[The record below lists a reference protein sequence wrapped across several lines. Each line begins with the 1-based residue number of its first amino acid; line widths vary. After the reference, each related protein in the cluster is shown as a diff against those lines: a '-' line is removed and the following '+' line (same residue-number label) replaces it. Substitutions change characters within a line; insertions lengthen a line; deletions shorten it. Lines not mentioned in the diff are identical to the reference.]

1 MFNSIQKPSK
11 EELALER
18 GAILRSNAFRRL
30 KHKTQVIFNPQN
42 DHVRTRMT
50 HTLEVA
56 HIARLLATQ
65 LSDFGVSESLTEN
78 IALAHDIG
86 HTPFGHAGEKILDM
100 LAKKHGLSGF
110 HHAEHGARVI
120 ELEKLPV
127 SSLTI
132 KGIIEHTKGQTD
144 MRHVFDKS
152 SASFMESLIVRASDL
167 IAYLNHDLEDAIRAN
182 IIDPSCEDLPHK
194 LLGNSYEERS
204 SRIINDIIEQT
215 MLYADGTLH
224 FSPHILDI
232 IEQMRQFLAERA
244 YFNPIIKE
252 EDKKFEFIFSFV
264 FNNLYKNGLSI
275 QSCVDT
281 VAGMT
286 DRYLLDVFKSM
297 TMPRA
302 THDKE
307 YNLNHLYESIVIVSQ
322 SES

>member
-86 HTPFGHAGEKILDM
+86 HTPFGHVGEKILDM

-132 KGIIEHTKGQTD
+132 KGII
-144 MRHVFDKS
+144 
-152 SASFMESLIVRASDL
+152 
-167 IAYLNHDLEDAIRAN
+167 
-182 IIDPSCEDLPHK
+182 
-194 LLGNSYEERS
+194 
-204 SRIINDIIEQT
+204 
-215 MLYADGTLH
+215 
-224 FSPHILDI
+224 
-232 IEQMRQFLAERA
+232 
-244 YFNPIIKE
+244 
-252 EDKKFEFIFSFV
+252 
-264 FNNLYKNGLSI
+264 
-275 QSCVDT
+275 
-281 VAGMT
+281 
-286 DRYLLDVFKSM
+286 
-297 TMPRA
+297 
-302 THDKE
+302 
-307 YNLNHLYESIVIVSQ
+307 
-322 SES
+322 